1 MKRYQIIFKGRVQG
15 VGFRYQVKALADKIG
30 LTGTVRNLYDLSV
43 EVYIQG
49 EENKILQFFMGLEN
63 INFARIDEKIIE
75 ELSLID
81 NENDFRIVY

>member
-15 VGFRYQVKALADKIG
+15 VGFRFQVKALADKIG
-30 LTGTVRNLYDLSV
+30 LTGTVRNLYDQSV

-49 EENKILQFFMGLEN
+49 EENELLEFFKGLDS
-63 INFARIDEKIIE
+63 IHFARIDEKYIE
-75 ELSLID
+75 EMLDLD